1 MPVKIYCEINCII
14 GTKIICEG
22 VTVTYYILHRTYI
35 HFYISYEPL

>member
-22 VTVTYYILHRTYI
+22 VVTYYILHRTYI